1 MDSIDIGIA
10 VTAGLLVMVVIGV
23 RVAFAAAI
31 AGVAGLVWIFWAK
44 KGYDGGQFLW
54 ALTVAAKT
62 AGQVPIPRSRP
73 RPCR

>member
-31 AGVAGLVWIFWAK
+31 A
-44 KGYDGGQFLW
+44 
-54 ALTVAAKT
+54 
-62 AGQVPIPRSRP
+62 S
-73 RPCR
+73 